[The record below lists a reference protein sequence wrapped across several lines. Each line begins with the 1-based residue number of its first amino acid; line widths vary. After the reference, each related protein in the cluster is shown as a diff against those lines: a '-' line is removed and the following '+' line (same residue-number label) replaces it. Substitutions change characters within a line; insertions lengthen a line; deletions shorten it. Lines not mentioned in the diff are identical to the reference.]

1 MVTSYMIKHIKLDS
15 IQYNAALAITG
26 TISGASKEK
35 LYDELR
41 FETLQK
47 RRWCRKLCCFFKIFR
62 YKLSI
67 LIKLCF
73 RFRYIEN
80 IMLYLNGGVLI
91 YMYKQSNT
99 VYCLS
104 HLHSSR
110 GCTTWK
116 IKFCYVRC
124 NSKDWID
131 NISYLCFIFYSH
143 AKYGFKKAN
152 PTSFCWKYAL

>member
-1 MVTSYMIKHIKLDS
+1 MIKHIKLDS

-47 RRWCRKLCCFFKIFR
+47 RRWYRKLCCFFKIFN

-67 LIKLCF
+67 LIKFCF

-91 YMYKQSNT
+91 YMYKESNT

-104 HLHSSR
+104 HLHGSR
-110 GCTTWK
+110 GCTT
-116 IKFCYVRC
+116 
-124 NSKDWID
+124 
-131 NISYLCFIFYSH
+131 
-143 AKYGFKKAN
+143 
-152 PTSFCWKYAL
+152 